1 MRRGVQQLLSPVEV
15 FAMNQGKVT
24 GEGSHSSGVRLL
36 VACLV
41 CRPLPQMVDK
51 VSRHVAAQSA
61 RLGQLPQQEWL
72 PQRFVLTAAKV
83 RHVLGPIAAR
93 PRHMM
98 PIFVCLVTMVAGTV

>member
-1 MRRGVQQLLSPVEV
+1 
-15 FAMNQGKVT
+15 
-24 GEGSHSSGVRLL
+24 
-36 VACLV
+36 
-41 CRPLPQMVDK
+41 MVDK